1 MSTESSLSL
10 SEADAPPNPLALFA
24 QWILDAEKA
33 NLVEPS
39 AMTLATASREGI
51 PDARMVLLRGFD
63 ERGFVFYTNYESRKA
78 VELAENPLAALV
90 LYWGPLTRQIRI
102 EGTVAK
108 LTPEESD
115 AYFRSRPFGHKLG
128 ALASPQSQVIPDRTF
143 LEARLQELLA
153 RHPSDADVPRPPHWG
168 GYRVTPHTIEFWQ
181 GRANRLH
188 DRLRYRKSAD
198 GWIIERLA
206 P

>member
-10 SEADAPPNPLALFA
+10 SEADAPATPFALFA
-24 QWILDAEKA
+24 QWILEAENA

-39 AMTLATASREGI
+39 AMTLATATREGI

-78 VELAENPLAALV
+78 AELAENPLAALV

-102 EGTVAK
+102 EGTVAT

-128 ALASPQSQVIPDRTF
+128 ALASPQSQVIPDREF
-143 LEARLQELLA
+143 LEDRLQKLLA
-153 RHPSDADVPRPPHWG
+153 NYPSDADVPRPAHWG
-168 GYRVTPHTIEFWQ
+168 GYRVAPHAIEFWQ

-188 DRLRYRKSAD
+188 DRLRYRKKGD